1 MGIGGGEKPILF
13 VTGRIT
19 SPSRESYGGEVS
31 LLAAVRRLGPAWKPH
46 FLVEGPGPLDT
57 LLRKEGFPVYRMAL
71 EFGRPW
77 RFRRLLCLT
86 RLLNL
91 LYRRKIQLVH
101 VNLHFHAPLI
111 AAACAAA
118 EIPIVVHVRN
128 MINHPAAVDFRKYDG
143 IICISQAVRDSL
155 VTRGQVPPAEI
166 ADRIWIIP
174 DGRDLSHFRGG
185 DRERVRREF
194 RFDPG
199 TQVVGMAARI
209 TSMKGQDAFL
219 RMAALVKKQ
228 VPAARFL
235 LVGSTLEADDKHYFQ
250 ELQKLVSD
258 LGLQREVVFAGYR
271 EDMPDVL
278 AAMDCF
284 VHPSR
289 RGAFVSVLIEAMAT
303 GLPVVA
309 SDVDGIPECVGRD
322 GAAVLLPPDNPVRWA
337 DAVVRILA
345 DKSLAS
351 RMAERGKERASRLL
365 DIGPLA
371 QRTAE
376 VLETVYEG
384 CYNQETPQSRST
396 PGGR

>member
-1 MGIGGGEKPILF
+1 MGIGGEVKPILF

-57 LLRKEGFPVYRMAL
+57 LLRKEEFPVYRMAL

-77 RFRRLLCLT
+77 RIRRLLCLT

-118 EIPIVVHVRN
+118 GVPLVVHVRN
-128 MINHPAAVDFRKYDG
+128 MINHPAAADFRKYDG

-155 VTRGQVPPAEI
+155 VTQGQVPPAEI
-166 ADRIWIIP
+166 ADRLWIIP
-174 DGRDLSHFRGG
+174 DGRDLSHFRHR
-185 DRERVRREF
+185 DRDRVRKEF
-194 RFDPG
+194 GFDPE

-209 TSMKGQDAFL
+209 TSMKGQDTFL
-219 RMAALVKKQ
+219 RMAARVKKQ

-235 LVGSTLEADDKHYFQ
+235 LVGSTLHRDDEHYLL
-250 ELQKLVSD
+250 ELQRLVSG
-258 LGLQREVVFAGYR
+258 LGLQREVIFAGYR
-271 EDMPDVL
+271 EDMPDIL

-303 GLPVVA
+303 GLPIVA

-322 GAAVLLPPDNPVRWA
+322 GAAILLAPDDPVVWA
-337 DAVVRILA
+337 HAVVRILA
-345 DKSLAS
+345 DASLAS
-351 RMAERGKERASRLL
+351 RMAERGRERASRLL

-376 VLETVYEG
+376 VLETVYER
-384 CYNQETPQSRST
+384 CHNPETPQAGST
-396 PGGR
+396 PAGT

>member
-1 MGIGGGEKPILF
+1 MGIGCGEKPILF

-19 SPSRESYGGEVS
+19 SASRESYGGEVS
-31 LLAAVRRLGPAWKPH
+31 LMAAVRRLGPAWKPH

-77 RFRRLLCLT
+77 RIRRLLCLT

-91 LYRRKIQLVH
+91 LYRCKIQLVH
-101 VNLHFHAPLI
+101 VNLHFHAPFI

-118 EIPIVVHVRN
+118 GIPIVVHVRN
-128 MINHPAAVDFRKYDG
+128 MINHSAAASFRKYDG

-155 VTRGQVPPAEI
+155 VTRGQMPAAEI
-166 ADRIWIIP
+166 TDRLWIIP

-185 DRERVRREF
+185 DRERVRTEF
-194 RFDPG
+194 GFGPA

-209 TSMKGQDAFL
+209 TSMKGQDTFL

-235 LVGSTLEADDKHYFQ
+235 LAGSTLEKADENYLL
-250 ELQKLVSD
+250 ELQRLVSD
-258 LGLQREVVFAGYR
+258 LGLQREVIFAGYR
-271 EDMPDVL
+271 DDMPDIL

-303 GLPVVA
+303 GLPIVA

-322 GAAVLLPPDNPVRWA
+322 GTAVLMPPDDPVVWA

-345 DKSLAS
+345 DASLAS
-351 RMAERGKERASRLL
+351 RMAERGRERTSGLL

-376 VLETVYEG
+376 VLETVYER
-384 CYNQETPQSRST
+384 CHNQETPQAGST
-396 PGGR
+396 SAGR